1 LVCES
6 RPPILM
12 ELPSSYKIDI
22 STVDSSPRLERM
34 HVKHLLARKVSRIG
48 GFCPVVAGLTS

>member
-1 LVCES
+1 
-6 RPPILM
+6 M